1 MDRLDPDSL
10 QTHFLRLAGER
21 GLLETIFHA
30 IQEGVLVLDGAGR
43 ITYANRATEKLLGID
58 LKQATGE
65 PIKRYLDE
73 VEWDL
78 VLDLDT
84 AEWSRLV
91 SREIELSYPQHRFIN
106 FYVVPLAL
114 VNTGEE
120 GAVVI
125 LRDVT
130 QDRAREAST
139 MESQKLEALTQ
150 LAAGV
155 AHEIGNPLNS
165 LNIHLQLM
173 QRELKELPA
182 ESRDALEELLQIA
195 VGEVSR
201 LDQII
206 HQFLRAIRPT
216 LPQKEPA
223 DLKELIREAL
233 QILRREIGDRGI
245 LVEEEYGEE
254 VPVVDV
260 DHGQIKQALFN
271 VVKNAMEA
279 MTNGGILK
287 ISTYQSG
294 PLTAVAIRDSGSGI
308 AADELS
314 SIFEAYH
321 TTKHEGSGLGL
332 MIVQRIIREHGGQ
345 IEVESRPGEGTTII
359 LYLPN
364 TAQRRLL
371 RAHPGT
377 HEPHTEKA

>member
-30 IQEGVLVLDGAGR
+30 IQEGVLVLDGAGC

-58 LKQATGE
+58 LKQATGA

-91 SREIELSYPQHRFIN
+91 SREIELSYPEHRFIN

-130 QDRAREAST
+130 RDRAREAST
-139 MESQKLEALTQ
+139 VESQKLEALTQ

-173 QRELKELPA
+173 QRELKELPS

-233 QILRREIGDRGI
+233 QILRREIRDRGI

-254 VPVVDV
+254 VPVVEV

-279 MTNGGILK
+279 MTNGGLLK

-321 TTKHEGSGLGL
+321 TTKHQGSGLGL

-345 IEVESRPGEGTTII
+345 IEVESRPGEGTTVI

-364 TAQRRLL
+364 TPQRRLL
-371 RAHPGT
+371 RAYPGT
-377 HEPHTEKA
+377 PEPPTEKA